1 MKRFSFSHGTVL
13 TIILVLPAAILFG
26 SDIAAASAG
35 DPTDGFTE
43 VPLKPSNIALQKP
56 YDVPLDQRYSFI
68 DGVHRMWVYS
78 DDKPFSR
85 HSDTQPRT
93 EIRIAGLDYH
103 SGVWQMEGHVYV
115 PKGTSGAS
123 LMQVHGGNGVSS
135 TVMVRIY
142 SGDLRYYSGD
152 VIARGMYDKWFRLNM
167 IHDADAGKVAVY
179 VDGKEVFRHD
189 ARGKARAFYFKC
201 GVYAAPK
208 DHSRY
213 MESRWKN
220 IKMYK
225 KK

>member
-1 MKRFSFSHGTVL
+1 MVNR
-13 TIILVLPAAILFG
+13 LVITGAIVILFG
-26 SDIAAASAG
+26 VAAAA
-35 DPTDGFTE
+35 DPTDGFHE
-43 VPLKPSNIALQKP
+43 VQLSEHNFDIQRP
-56 YDVPLDQRYSFI
+56 YDLRLSQRYSYKN
-68 DGVHRMWVYS
+68 GVRRLWVYGS
-78 DDKPFSR
+78 DKS
-85 HSDTQPRT
+85 HSQGSHTPPRT
-93 EIRIAGLDYH
+93 EIRIRGLDYH